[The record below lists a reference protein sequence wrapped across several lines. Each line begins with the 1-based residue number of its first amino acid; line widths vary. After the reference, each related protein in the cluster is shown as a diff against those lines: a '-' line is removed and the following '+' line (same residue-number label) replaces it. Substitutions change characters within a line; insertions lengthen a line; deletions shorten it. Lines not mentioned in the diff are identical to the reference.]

1 MTAKWTS
8 GDVPGQHGRL
18 AVTAADHQ
26 PRFHTGSAAKPSRR
40 TLPPRAA
47 YALAALV
54 IGLGLFASVT
64 PSPLYRTYSVLWHF
78 SPLTL
83 TLIYATYAFGVLAAL
98 LLAGGVSDDVGR
110 RPVLLAALGALM
122 ASTVL
127 FMLADSA
134 AWLFIARGLQGLAT
148 GAGLSAASAALLDL
162 HPRRDPAGVGLTN
175 ATAAAGGI
183 GAGALV
189 SSSLVQLGTAPRVL
203 PYVVLFV
210 LFAVAF
216 AGAYWMPEPVLAR
229 GRFRLTAER
238 PSVPAVVRR
247 PFLLAAL
254 AVLSSFSI
262 GGLFFSLGPQ
272 LAAHL
277 FGSANVI
284 VSDIGIVALAGSA
297 VIAQLLTGRTAPW
310 IGTGAGSIALAAGM
324 VLIVIAAVT
333 DSGAGY
339 LAGSILGGA
348 GFGAAFLGGLRA
360 LVAAIPPGRRAG
372 VMAAF
377 YIAAYASLSVPAVLA
392 GLVITHIAPSS
403 TFEVFG
409 GVVAGLALIVAF
421 ETWRTRPARMRAAA
435 ERDAVA
441 TANDIHPVT
450 ITDRHPRS
458 PRSPAMNGT
467 FTATDG
473 VQVTIHTYTAPEEAG

>member
-1 MTAKWTS
+1 MTQPPTE
-8 GDVPGQHGRL
+8 Q
-18 AVTAADHQ
+18 AVNVTTAGHQ
-26 PRFHTGSAAKPSRR
+26 PRLHTGSAATPGRR

-47 YALAALV
+47 YALAALA

-148 GAGLSAASAALLDL
+148 GAALSAASAALLDL

-203 PYVVLFV
+203 PYVVLLV

-238 PSVPAVVRR
+238 PRVPAVVRR

-284 VSDIGIVALAGSA
+284 VSGIGIVALAGSA

-310 IGTGAGSIALAAGM
+310 IGASAGSIALAAGM
-324 VLIVIAAVT
+324 VLIVTAAAT
-333 DSGAGY
+333 GSSAGY

-360 LVAAIPPGRRAG
+360 LVAAIPPGHRAV
-372 VMAAF
+372 VMSAF
-377 YIAAYASLSVPAVLA
+377 YV
-392 GLVITHIAPSS
+392 
-403 TFEVFG
+403 
-409 GVVAGLALIVAF
+409 
-421 ETWRTRPARMRAAA
+421 AAA
-435 ERDAVA
+435 DV
-441 TANDIHPVT
+441 
-450 ITDRHPRS
+450 
-458 PRSPAMNGT
+458 
-467 FTATDG
+467 
-473 VQVTIHTYTAPEEAG
+473 